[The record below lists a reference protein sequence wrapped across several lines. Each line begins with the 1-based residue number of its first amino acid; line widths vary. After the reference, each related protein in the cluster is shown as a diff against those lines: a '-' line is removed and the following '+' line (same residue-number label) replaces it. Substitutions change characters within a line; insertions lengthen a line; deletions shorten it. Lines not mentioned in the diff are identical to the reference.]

1 MGKIDPNNQDYR
13 RIGRITLGYLP
24 IFIHDKNKFIEL
36 YVKVLLG
43 MKLITKNT
51 YTKNLSKCNYSQVY
65 HYIDGKKLMNLYDNL
80 PEPLR
85 LKFMNWLEK
94 KEYIVETSD
103 KDTRQTIAKLPEFK
117 SIVTTASINKP
128 QAFDHF
134 MESYCHRYP

>member
-51 YTKNLSKCNYSQVY
+51 YTKN
-65 HYIDGKKLMNLYDNL
+65 
-80 PEPLR
+80 
-85 LKFMNWLEK
+85 
-94 KEYIVETSD
+94 
-103 KDTRQTIAKLPEFK
+103 
-117 SIVTTASINKP
+117 
-128 QAFDHF
+128 
-134 MESYCHRYP
+134 